1 MGTKCREG
9 AGRHEGAAAIW
20 EFLRAQLP
28 SPRTGALPLI
38 CHSRSSE
45 SPPPPPHPGQGWRAH
60 LPPGPAQRL
69 PLPRH
74 CESRPLGTGCAAPI
88 DGEGPSWC
96 VISLLQE
103 RT

>member
-1 MGTKCREG
+1 MGTKCGEG

-20 EFLRAQLP
+20 EFLRAQLR

-60 LPPGPAQRL
+60 LPPGPSPEAPAPQAL
-69 PLPRH
+69 LEPPPRDWL
-74 CESRPLGTGCAAPI
+74 CSPDR
-88 DGEGPSWC
+88 W
-96 VISLLQE
+96 
-103 RT
+103 

>member
-1 MGTKCREG
+1 MGTTCGEG
-9 AGRHEGAAAIW
+9 AGRHEGTAAIW

-28 SPRTGALPLI
+28 SPLTGPAP
-38 CHSRSSE
+38 SSVTLGAQNR
-45 SPPPPPHPGQGWRAH
+45 PHPHPIPAGGGELTSRPA
-60 LPPGPAQRL
+60 PAQRL

-74 CESRPLGTGCAAPI
+74 SESRPLGTGCAAPI